1 MQIDF
6 TPKQFRRL
14 LDMVYI
20 GNWVLNSIRGVERIE
35 DYDVV
40 ESYLFGKS
48 RDFKMNDLSE
58 SIGNM
63 HVPSRAFVRGGI
75 HYAISEYEDVVF
87 FEILAQE
94 LAYRD
99 FVAQAKEN
107 GECDFAARMK
117 AYITEFEKN
126 GIENLILDA
135 EI

>member
-20 GNWVLNSIRGVERIE
+20 GNWVLNSIRGVDRIG
-35 DYDVV
+35 DYDAV

-48 RDFKMNDLSE
+48 NNFNMNDLSE

-63 HVPSRAFVRGGI
+63 YVPSRAFVRGGI

-99 FVAQAKEN
+99 FLAQSREN
-107 GECDFAARMK
+107 TECDFTARMN

-126 GIENLILDA
+126 GIENLVLDA
-135 EI
+135 EK